1 MNQINVIELKT
12 LLEEKKITLID
23 VREDFEI
30 QICSIKG
37 SLFIPMS
44 QIPASIDTLNC
55 ETSYAVICHSGI
67 RSLSVTNFF
76 DMNPILSRNG
86 KWEEHGGDSSEI
98 QGDSRCN
105 RKW

>member
-67 RSLSVTNFF
+67 RSLSVTNFLTHHNINAVNVIGGINEWAISI
-76 DMNPILSRNG
+76 DPNMN
-86 KWEEHGGDSSEI
+86 
-98 QGDSRCN
+98 QY
-105 RKW
+105 

>member
-1 MNQINVIELKT
+1 MNQINVIELNN

-37 SLFIPMS
+37 SVFIPMS
-44 QIPASIDTLNC
+44 QIPDSIDTLNC

-67 RSLSVTNFF
+67 RSMSVTNFLI
-76 DMNPILSRNG
+76 NHNINAVNVI
-86 KWEEHGGDSSEI
+86 GGINEWAISIDPTM
-98 QGDSRCN
+98 
-105 RKW
+105 KKY

>member
-1 MNQINVIELKT
+1 MNQINVIELNN

-37 SLFIPMS
+37 SVFIPMS
-44 QIPASIDTLNC
+44 QIPASIDTLNS

-67 RSLSVTNFF
+67 RSMSVTNFLINHNF
-76 DMNPILSRNG
+76 NAVNVI
-86 KWEEHGGDSSEI
+86 GGINEWAISIDPTMK
-98 QGDSRCN
+98 QY
-105 RKW
+105 